1 MGDELICL
9 GVQLQE
15 VDVLD
20 SRVHPNGAVAHG
32 SLEGLGGSPFSIWE
46 LQFRPNNSVP
56 NVFGN
61 RTPVFR
67 LHSYRSA
74 LEKTPALSRMVVRT
88 SKGAPRMFIVGERHM
103 TRRYDDGWRMVSRV
117 TGR

>member
-1 MGDELICL
+1 VGDELICL

-15 VDVLD
+15 VDLLD

-32 SLEGLGGSPFSIWE
+32 RPEGLGGSPFSIW
-46 LQFRPNNSVP
+46 
-56 NVFGN
+56 
-61 RTPVFR
+61 
-67 LHSYRSA
+67 
-74 LEKTPALSRMVVRT
+74 PALSRMVVRT